1 MRVEEKRA
9 SDILSRWYQ
18 PATMYV
24 STFLPAFDEVGKIS
38 GGIGRYIA
46 NPALHGAFNEPLYMD
61 KVKHL
66 DDVTTMTTLTITA
79 DHMIG
84 HPWAF
89 PGHKSTRAMEHAVNS
104 NLSRNP
110 QASSLRLTGYE
121 AVSYKKRINC
131 GDTIQV
137 VSKITSVDRQ
147 NAVTADAEVLLN
159 GEVAAVMRNARLTS
173 LLQKPDN
180 DTILLDQLE
189 EGSAQLA
196 GLLAMEGTD
205 LEGLDDPLF
214 LDTGALSFSRLPKT
228 GETVLYY
235 ASKLSRRFSRFM
247 TDMRIM
253 IEEAHQEIEIGRISR
268 VRGVMASK
276 GEAA

>member
-24 STFLPAFDEVGKIS
+24 STFLPIFDEEGKIS

-46 NPALHGAFNEPLYMD
+46 NPVLHGAFNEPLYMD

-79 DHMIG
+79 DHMRG

-131 GDTIQV
+131 GDTIQI

-147 NAVTADAEVLLN
+147 NAVIADAEVLLN

-173 LLQKPDN
+173 LLQKQDEA
-180 DTILLDQLE
+180 TILLDQLE

-205 LEGLDDPLF
+205 PEGLEPLF
-214 LDTGALSFSRLPKT
+214 LDTGEVSFSRLPKT

-235 ASKLSRRFSRFM
+235 ASSMSRRFSRFM
-247 TDMRIM
+247 TDIRIM
-253 IEEAHQEIEIGRISR
+253 IEEAHNKIEIGSVSR